1 MKKTYIPILAS
12 ISICALLCA
21 CGDTDAGYAAARTGS
36 GTKTVNDVLAEQMAA
51 STAGT
56 AGDEASPTPE
66 DEGTLSADDSIN
78 EDAPAADSGAG
89 DVSSVTADS
98 PAEIDEPST
107 TEASVSSDGDID
119 VDLAAL
125 SGTIVYSEVY
135 NIMMN
140 PSDYIG
146 KKIKMSGSASYYHDE
161 ATGNDY
167 YACVISDATACCAQG
182 IEFVLSDDTAYPVD
196 GENIVVAG
204 TFNLYKEGDITY
216 CHLTDAE
223 ML

>member
-1 MKKTYIPILAS
+1 MKRTYISILAS

-21 CGDTDAGYAAARTGS
+21 CGDTDAGSAAARTGS

-51 STAGT
+51 STADT
-56 AGDEASPTPE
+56 AQEEAAATPE
-66 DEGTLSADDSIN
+66 DEADSNIT

-89 DVSSVTADS
+89 DASSVTADS
-98 PAEIDEPST
+98 PAENDEPST

-125 SGTIVYSEVY
+125 SGTMVYSEVY

-196 GENIVVAG
+196 GESIVVAG